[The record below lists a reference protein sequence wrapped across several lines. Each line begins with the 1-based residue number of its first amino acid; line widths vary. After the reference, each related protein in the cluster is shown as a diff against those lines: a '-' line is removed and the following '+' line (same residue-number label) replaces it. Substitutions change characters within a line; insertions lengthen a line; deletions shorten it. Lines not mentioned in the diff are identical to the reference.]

1 VNTARTFR
9 SGDPI
14 ARVIV
19 ALLGLSSL
27 LALVMIAFRL
37 GEQGLLARI
46 ANLEF
51 VSEEEVTR
59 SDGRIGTVAVVQ
71 LLTLVVTGIVWLF
84 WQHRGQANLVA
95 ARISGLRFTP
105 GWAVGWWFVPF
116 ANLVKPF
123 QAMRELWKASG
134 GEENWGHS
142 RTWSLIGWW
151 WAAWLTAGVL
161 GRIGGAVIGGAT
173 TLETVRSGGR
183 VLLLTELV
191 VLAAAILAIMLIRS
205 VVDRQRRLR
214 ETIADAGHPPA
225 RPDLPEPGPT
235 TGL

>member
-1 VNTARTFR
+1 MNTARTFR
-9 SGDPI
+9 SGDRI

-19 ALLGLSSL
+19 ALLGLSCL
-27 LALVMIAFRL
+27 LALVMVAFRL
-37 GEQGLLARI
+37 DEQGLLARI

-59 SDGRIGTVAVVQ
+59 SDGRVAAVAVVQ
-71 LLTLVVTGIVWLF
+71 LLTLVVTGIFWLI

-95 ARISGLRFTP
+95 ARVSGLRFTP

-123 QAMRELWKASG
+123 QTMRELWKASG
-134 GEENWGHS
+134 GEEDWRHS
-142 RTWSLIGWW
+142 RTWPVIGWW
-151 WAAWLTAGVL
+151 WAAWLTAGLL
-161 GRIGGAVIGGAT
+161 GRIGGALVGGAT
-173 TLETVRSGGR
+173 TLETVRSGSR
-183 VLLLTELV
+183 VLLLNELV
-191 VLAAAILAIMLIRS
+191 VLAAAIQAILLIRS
-205 VVDRQRRLR
+205 VMDRQRRLR
-214 ETIADAGHPPA
+214 ERIADAGHPPA

>member
-1 VNTARTFR
+1 M
-9 SGDPI
+9 

-19 ALLGLSSL
+19 LLLGLSAL
-27 LALVMIAFRL
+27 LSLVMVVLRL

-59 SDGRIGTVAVVQ
+59 SDDRVGAVVIVQ
-71 LLTLVVTGIVWLF
+71 LLTLVVTGIVWLI

-95 ARISGLRFTP
+95 RRVSALRFTP

-123 QAMRELWKASG
+123 QTMRELWKASG
-134 GEENWGHS
+134 GEEDWRRS
-142 RTWSLIGWW
+142 RTSPVIGWW
-151 WAAWLTAGVL
+151 WAAWLAAAVL
-161 GRIGGAVIGGAT
+161 GRVGAAMVGEAT
-173 TLETVRSGGR
+173 TIESVRSGSR
-183 VLLLTELV
+183 VLLLAELV
-191 VLAAAILAIMLIRS
+191 ILAAAILAIVLIRS
-205 VVDRQRRLR
+205 VMDRQGRLR
-214 ETIADAGHPPA
+214 ERIAGPGRPPP
-225 RPDLPEPGPT
+225 RPDLPEPGST

>member
-1 VNTARTFR
+1 MNTPRTFR
-9 SGDPI
+9 SGDGI

-37 GEQGLLARI
+37 DEQGLLARM

-59 SDGRIGTVAVVQ
+59 SDGRVAAVAVVQ
-71 LLTLVVTGIVWLF
+71 VLTLVVTGIAWLI

-95 ARISGLRFTP
+95 ARVSGLRFTP

-123 QAMRELWKASG
+123 QTMRELWKAGG
-134 GEENWGHS
+134 GEEDWRNA
-142 RTWSLIGWW
+142 RTWPVIGWW

-161 GRIGGAVIGGAT
+161 GRIGGALIGGAT
-173 TLETVRSGGR
+173 TIETVRSGSR

-214 ETIADAGHPPA
+214 GRIHDAGQLPA
-225 RPDLPEPGPT
+225 RPDLPEPGPA

>member
-1 VNTARTFR
+1 VNTTRTFR
-9 SGDPI
+9 SGDRI

-19 ALLGLSSL
+19 TLLGLSSL
-27 LALVMIAFRL
+27 LALVMVAFRL

-51 VSEEEVTR
+51 VSEEEVTG
-59 SDGRIGTVAVVQ
+59 SDARIAALAGVQ
-71 LLTLVVTGIVWLF
+71 ILTLVVTGIIWLV

-95 ARISGLRFTP
+95 ARVPGLRFTP

-123 QAMRELWKASG
+123 QTMRELWKASG
-134 GEENWGHS
+134 GEEDWRHS
-142 RTWSLIGWW
+142 RTWPVVGWW
-151 WAAWLTAGVL
+151 WAAWLTSGVL
-161 GRIGGAVIGGAT
+161 GRIGGTLVGGAT
-173 TLETVRSGGR
+173 TLEIIRSGSQ

-191 VLAAAILAIMLIRS
+191 VLAAAILAIVLIRS
-205 VVDRQRRLR
+205 VTDRQRRLGAR
-214 ETIADAGHPPA
+214 IADAGGPPP

-235 TGL
+235 TGP

>member
-1 VNTARTFR
+1 MA
-9 SGDPI
+9 
-14 ARVIV
+14 ARVI
-19 ALLGLSSL
+19 
-27 LALVMIAFRL
+27 
-37 GEQGLLARI
+37 
-46 ANLEF
+46 
-51 VSEEEVTR
+51 
-59 SDGRIGTVAVVQ
+59 
-71 LLTLVVTGIVWLF
+71 
-84 WQHRGQANLVA
+84 
-95 ARISGLRFTP
+95 GLRFTP

-134 GEENWGHS
+134 GEENWGHA

-191 VLAAAILAIMLIRS
+191 VLAAAILAIVLIRS

-214 ETIADAGHPPA
+214 ERIADAGYPPP

-235 TGL
+235 IGL

>member
-1 VNTARTFR
+1 VTAARTFQ
-9 SGDPI
+9 SGDWI

-37 GEQGLLARI
+37 GEQGLVARI

-59 SDGRIGTVAVVQ
+59 SDARVAAVAVVQ
-71 LLTLVVTGIVWLF
+71 LLTLVVTGIVWLV

-95 ARISGLRFTP
+95 ARVIGLRFTP

-134 GEENWGHS
+134 GEENWGHA

-183 VLLLTELV
+183 VL
-191 VLAAAILAIMLIRS
+191 S
-205 VVDRQRRLR
+205 SPSWWCSRQRSWRSC
-214 ETIADAGHPPA
+214 
-225 RPDLPEPGPT
+225 
-235 TGL
+235 

>member
-1 VNTARTFR
+1 MNTARTFR
-9 SGDPI
+9 SGDRI

-19 ALLGLSSL
+19 ALLGLSCL
-27 LALVMIAFRL
+27 LALVMVAFRL
-37 GEQGLLARI
+37 DEQGLLARI

-59 SDGRIGTVAVVQ
+59 SDGRVAAVAVVQ
-71 LLTLVVTGIVWLF
+71 LLTLVVTGIFWLI

-95 ARISGLRFTP
+95 ARVSGLRFTP

-123 QAMRELWKASG
+123 QTMRELWKASG
-134 GEENWGHS
+134 GEEDWRHS
-142 RTWSLIGWW
+142 RTWPVIGWW
-151 WAAWLTAGVL
+151 WAAWLTAGLL
-161 GRIGGAVIGGAT
+161 GRIGGALVGGAT
-173 TLETVRSGGR
+173 TRETVRSGSR
-183 VLLLTELV
+183 VLLLNELV
-191 VLAAAILAIMLIRS
+191 VLAAAIQAILLIRS
-205 VVDRQRRLR
+205 VMDRQRRLR
-214 ETIADAGHPPA
+214 ERIADAGHPPA

>member
-1 VNTARTFR
+1 MNTARTFR
-9 SGDPI
+9 SGDRI

-19 ALLGLSSL
+19 ALLGLSCL
-27 LALVMIAFRL
+27 LALVMVAFRL
-37 GEQGLLARI
+37 DEQALLARI

-59 SDGRIGTVAVVQ
+59 SDGRVAAVAVVQ
-71 LLTLVVTGIVWLF
+71 LLTLIVTGIFWLI

-95 ARISGLRFTP
+95 ARVSGLRFTP

-123 QAMRELWKASG
+123 QTMRELWKASG
-134 GEENWGHS
+134 GEEDWRHS
-142 RTWSLIGWW
+142 RTWPVIGWW
-151 WAAWLTAGVL
+151 WAAWLTAGLL
-161 GRIGGAVIGGAT
+161 GRIGGALVGGAT
-173 TLETVRSGGR
+173 TLETVRSGSR
-183 VLLLTELV
+183 VLLLNELV
-191 VLAAAILAIMLIRS
+191 VLAAAIQAILLIRS
-205 VVDRQRRLR
+205 VMDRQRRLR
-214 ETIADAGHPPA
+214 ERIADAGHPPA

>member
-1 VNTARTFR
+1 MTTARTFR
-9 SGDPI
+9 SGDRI

-59 SDGRIGTVAVVQ
+59 SDAGVAAVAVVQ
-71 LLTLVVTGIVWLF
+71 LLTLVVTGIVWLV
-84 WQHRGQANLVA
+84 WQHRGQANLIA
-95 ARISGLRFTP
+95 ARVTGLRFTP

-123 QAMRELWKASG
+123 QTMRELWKASG
-134 GEENWGHS
+134 GEEDWGHS

-173 TLETVRSGGR
+173 TLETVRSGSR
-183 VLLLTELV
+183 VLLLTQLV

-214 ETIADAGHPPA
+214 GRIADTGHPPA